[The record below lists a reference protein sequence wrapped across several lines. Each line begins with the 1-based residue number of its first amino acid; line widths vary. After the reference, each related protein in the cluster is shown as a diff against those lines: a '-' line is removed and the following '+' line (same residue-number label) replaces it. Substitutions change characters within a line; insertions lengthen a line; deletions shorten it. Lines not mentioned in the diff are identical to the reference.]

1 MAWPFQLVT
10 AASQA
15 VPKLSGLEQESF
27 IIFDES
33 IVQPDCSAASALVSG
48 CCWHVTVGVAR
59 GPS

>member
-1 MAWPFQLVT
+1 MAWAFQLITNANQV
-10 AASQA
+10 

-33 IVQPDCSAASALVSG
+33 IVQPDCSAESALVSG
-48 CCWHVTVGVAR
+48 FCWHVPVGIAR